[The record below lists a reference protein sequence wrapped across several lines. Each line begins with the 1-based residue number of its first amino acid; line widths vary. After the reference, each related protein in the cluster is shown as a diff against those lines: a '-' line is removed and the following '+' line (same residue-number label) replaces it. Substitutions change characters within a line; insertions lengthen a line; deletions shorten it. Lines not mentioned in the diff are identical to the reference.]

1 MLSKVNRERGA
12 RWKAVRAW
20 VFKRDGYVCR
30 KCGLHGQ
37 VLECDHVIPRDK
49 GGSDHPSNLQT
60 LCVGCHFAKTAAEN
74 RTHQVKHQ
82 DDWAAFAAAS
92 PFQRA
97 RP

>member
-1 MLSKVNRERGA
+1 MSKRSKGNTWKFLREQ
-12 RWKAVRAW
+12 
-20 VFKRDGYVCR
+20 VFRRDNHRCQ
-30 KCGLHGQ
+30 KCGLFGQ
-37 VLECDHVIPRDK
+37 VLECDHVVPLEQ
-49 GGSDHPSNLQT
+49 GGLDHIDNLQT
-60 LCVGCHFAKTAAEN
+60 LCVACHVAKTAAEN